1 MKPLAGVRVVELGMW
16 VAGPGAG
23 GVLADWGADVIKVE
37 SGAGDPMRQL
47 FGTIAGLA
55 ETQSPP
61 VDLDNRGKRSVL
73 LDLRDH
79 EQREA
84 MHRLLGTADVFITNL
99 RPGALEALRLDP
111 EPVLEANPRLIY
123 ASLTGYGR
131 TGPDAERAGYDVG
144 AFWARSGFAR
154 KVVPDDEPPPSIRSG
169 VGDHAAAMNLVA
181 GICAA
186 LYQREHTEQGQLV
199 ETSLLRSGLYC
210 MG

>member
-1 MKPLAGVRVVELGMW
+1 MW

-23 GVLADWGADVIKVE
+23 GVLADWGAEVIKVE

-61 VDLDNRGKRSVL
+61 FDLDNRGKKSVL
-73 LDLRDH
+73 IDLRTD
-79 EQREA
+79 EGRVA
-84 MHRLLGTADVFITNL
+84 MARLLDSADVFITNL
-99 RPGALEALRLDP
+99 RPGALEIMGLDP
-111 EPVLEANPRLIY
+111 ERVLAGRPALIY
-123 ASLTGYGR
+123 AGMTGYGR
-131 TGPDAERAGYDVG
+131 GGPDAERAGYDVG

-154 KVVPDDEPPPSIRSG
+154 KVVPDDQPPPAIRSG

-186 LYQREHTEQGQLV
+186 LFQRSRTGQGELV
-199 ETSLLRSGLYC
+199 ETSLL
-210 MG
+210 